1 MKLFIKGLL
10 SFSCQKV
17 VNNMWLLASHVQL
30 LCLLYGLCISYVT
43 KFANRH
49 RITMKSQIV
58 GQANCHVFKI
68 HVTNER
74 KTFTN
79 TYLYKM

>member
-10 SFSCQKV
+10 PFSWLSKPCDCLCVMFSFFV
-17 VNNMWLLASHVQL
+17 
-30 LCLLYGLCISYVT
+30 LLYGLCISYVT

-49 RITMKSQIV
+49 RITMTSQIV
-58 GQANCHVFKI
+58 GQANCRVFKI
-68 HVTNER
+68 HVTKER

-79 TYLYKM
+79 IYLYKM